1 MIKERH
7 SLQCRATGKLLF
19 DRALYSVALTYRRIL
34 VPYDD
39 SEYSKRA
46 LDFALAIART
56 FNSQLHLLNIVEE
69 LNPSPRMERQ
79 YIISPKTG
87 ERESFEQY
95 LKELYQDM
103 KIDAKQML
111 AAQSRQIDSQGIET
125 KTKVLLGHAPSK
137 IAEYIRE
144 EGIDM
149 VVMGTLSRKGI
160 SRIAGLGSV
169 ARKISEDASCPVI
182 LIH

>member
-1 MIKERH
+1 MIKERY

-69 LNPSPRMERQ
+69 LDLIPRMERQ

-87 ERESFEQY
+87 ERESFSDWARQALRE
-95 LKELYQDM
+95 
-103 KIDAKQML
+103 AML
-111 AAQSRQIDSQGIET
+111 V
-125 KTKVLLGHAPSK
+125 K
-137 IAEYIRE
+137 
-144 EGIDM
+144 
-149 VVMGTLSRKGI
+149 
-160 SRIAGLGSV
+160 AGDN
-169 ARKISEDASCPVI
+169 IP
-182 LIH
+182 